1 MCRIKKGM
9 AVNMNNEVVK
19 EIRKEDKKKL
29 KGYLILCII
38 GLLGGGVG
46 GYASAWFKDNGNG
59 IQSIGDAVR
68 NLITNSSYYVNLTV
82 AIISVIL
89 VVILLKQCRSMYQRW
104 DNEDEDS
111 IYKIEYKLG
120 IALTITAI
128 DTVIMMVSMVIGF
141 GQILSYDK
149 LSEISVIKICCFVL
163 GNVMMALFT
172 VIAQQKIVNF
182 EKEINP
188 EKQGSVYDI
197 KFRKKWVESCDEA
210 ERLKIYQSAYSSYI
224 VTSGTCMALIMFSLC
239 AMYLWDTGIMPVIVV
254 GIIWMVQMVS
264 YCVKSIQLDR
274 REIRK

>member
-59 IQSIGDAVR
+59 IQAIGGLVSG
-68 NLITNSSYYVNLTV
+68 LIRETSYYVNLP
-82 AIISVIL
+82 
-89 VVILLKQCRSMYQRW
+89 VVILSFILVAILYKQCRNMYEKW

-128 DTVIMMVSMVIGF
+128 DTVTMMVSMVIGF

-239 AMYLWDTGIMPVIVV
+239 AMYLWDAGIMPVIFV